1 MKQFLK
7 FEWLVIKRA
16 FSLSFGIA
24 DAVSTII
31 GLIGGL
37 ITYIYP
43 NLQGFISFGAWSIP
57 LVIFIAFASVR
68 LLLAPYWLF
77 SDEKSKREQL
87 DAKLLKI
94 TQSQPNIIVDQI
106 REAPLFRDTPV
117 SDKKVPMYHVVQV
130 WFRNSPEFP
139 SETSEAKQVT
149 ALIEFWNFDRNVKL
163 FSSYGQWANSTAP
176 NHVGF
181 SGTMSEVDLPPGNLM
196 AKLLIAL
203 KNPSDDNCYG
213 YAIENVSKHIDGRD
227 PSFELTE
234 GKYQICVK
242 LDGIR
247 VRKDFLF
254 LLENPNKG
262 NNLSLK
268 EI

>member
-1 MKQFLK
+1 MKEFLK

-16 FSLSFGIA
+16 FSLSFGVA

-37 ITYIYP
+37 ITYISP
-43 NLQGFISFGAWSIP
+43 SLQDFISFGAWSIP
-57 LVIFIAFASVR
+57 LAIFIAFVSIR

-77 SDEKSKREQL
+77 FDEKFEKEQL
-87 DAKLLKI
+87 GTKFLKI

-117 SDKKVPMYHVVQV
+117 SDKKVPMYHVIQV
-130 WFRNSPEFP
+130 WFKNNPEFP
-139 SETSEAKQVT
+139 SETSEAKRVT
-149 ALIEFWNFDRNVKL
+149 ALIEFWSSDRNSKL

-203 KNPSDDNCYG
+203 KNPGDDNCYS

-227 PSFELTE
+227 PNFELTE
-234 GKYQICVK
+234 GKYHICVK
-242 LDGIR
+242 LDGIS
-247 VRKDFLF
+247 K
-254 LLENPNKG
+254 
-262 NNLSLK
+262 LK
-268 EI
+268 AKKLM